1 MNTQTPAIFV
11 LVHGAWWSGDWWWR
25 GVTEPIVARGHRV
38 YTPTLTGL
46 GSRAHLL
53 SPTINLSTHI
63 MDIVNLLKWEQ
74 LSDIVLVG
82 HSYGGMVISGVAEQV
97 PAGTIRSIVY
107 LDAFLPED
115 SQALADIADN
125 IEQVVG
131 KENPV
136 PPPLWFAGDNQKV
149 AAALTR
155 GSPHPRACFFE
166 KIRLTGARDRIP
178 VKTYVWAKQSP
189 VFTVFYEKLKSDPT
203 WRLETLPCAHMSMIE
218 LPEETAEI
226 ILRASEA

>member
-1 MNTQTPAIFV
+1 MVFV

-25 GVTEPIVARGHRV
+25 GVSDRIAARGHRV
-38 YTPTLTGL
+38 YAPVLTGL

-53 SPTINLSTHI
+53 SPDINLSTHI
-63 MDIVNLLKWEQ
+63 LDVVNFIMWEEF
-74 LSDIVLVG
+74 SDIVLVG
-82 HSYGGMVISGVAEQV
+82 HSYGGMVISGVAEAV

-115 SQALADIADN
+115 GQALADIADN

-131 KENPV
+131 REDPV

-149 AAALTR
+149 AAALAR

-166 KIRLTGARDRIP
+166 KLKLSGACDRIA
-178 VKTYVWAKQSP
+178 VKTYVWAEQSP
-189 VFTVFYEKLKSDPT
+189 TFTLFYEKLKTDPS
-203 WRLETLPCAHMSMIE
+203 WRLERLPCSHMAMIE
-218 LPEETAEI
+218 MPEETADI
-226 ILRASEA
+226 ILRASED